1 MGPVPKITWSQTVS
15 IKISEKDIKD
25 VNRLAKKFK
34 EE

>member
-1 MGPVPKITWSQTVS
+1 MGVPKITLSQTVS
-15 IKISEKDIKD
+15 KKISEKDIKD